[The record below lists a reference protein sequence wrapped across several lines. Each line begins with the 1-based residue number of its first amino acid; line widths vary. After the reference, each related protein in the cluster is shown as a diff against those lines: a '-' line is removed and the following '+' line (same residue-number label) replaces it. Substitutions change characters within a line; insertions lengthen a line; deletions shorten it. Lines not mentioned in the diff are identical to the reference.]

1 MIDPDWNVPAKLD
14 GLPVRHWK
22 RRTGF
27 TERGTVAQLVERWL
41 RLAWNQQQGCSLGW
55 GPDADGRHGGWQ
67 ANGIGAFVLR
77 AGLPPQMLAARSLRP
92 TREEIERMFTKPAY
106 REIPSSGSAPNYC
119 PDPNRT
125 LK

>member
-1 MIDPDWNVPAKLD
+1 MIDPDWDVPAKLD

-27 TERGTVAQLVERWL
+27 TERGTVAQMVERWL
-41 RLAWNQQQGCSLGW
+41 RLAWSQQQGCSLAW
-55 GPDADGRHGGWQ
+55 GPDGDGKHGGWQ

-77 AGLPPQMLAARSLRP
+77 AGLPPQMLAARSRPP
-92 TREEIERMFTKPAY
+92 TRDEIEAMFARPAY
-106 REIPSSGSAPNYC
+106 RAVPFAVPDHFN
-119 PDPNRT
+119 PDPHRT

>member
-1 MIDPDWNVPAKLD
+1 MIDPAWDVPAKLD

-27 TERGTVAQLVERWL
+27 TERGTVALMVGRWL
-41 RLAWNQQQGCSLGW
+41 RLAWNQQQCCSLGW
-55 GPDADGRHGGWQ
+55 GPDSDGNHGSWQ

-77 AGLPPQMLAARSLRP
+77 VGLPPQMLAARSYPP
-92 TREEIERMFTKPAY
+92 TSEDIERMFAKPAY
-106 REIPSSGSAPNYC
+106 REIPWSGPSSNYC
-119 PDPNRT
+119 PNPQRT

>member
-1 MIDPDWNVPAKLD
+1 MNDPDWNAPAKLD

-27 TERGTVAQLVERWL
+27 TERGTVALLVERWL

-55 GPDADGRHGGWQ
+55 GPDADGKLGSFQ

-77 AGLPPQMLAARSLRP
+77 AGLPPQMLAGRSRTP
-92 TREEIERMFTKPAY
+92 AREEIEQMFAKPAY
-106 REIPSSGSAPNYC
+106 REVPWSGPARNYC
-119 PDPNRT
+119 PDPHGT
-125 LK
+125 SK